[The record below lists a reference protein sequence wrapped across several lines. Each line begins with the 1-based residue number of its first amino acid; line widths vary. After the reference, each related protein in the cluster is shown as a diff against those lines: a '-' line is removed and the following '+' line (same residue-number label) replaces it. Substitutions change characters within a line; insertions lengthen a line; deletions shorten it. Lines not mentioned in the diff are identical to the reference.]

1 MLVILNY
8 RCEQEKPVIV
18 ISNLKMNKLIQML
31 KKNLTT
37 KDGSLDA
44 ETKDIMIARL
54 IDRLAML
61 VDNTEISYEGPS
73 KRLKKKA
80 Q

>member
-1 MLVILNY
+1 
-8 RCEQEKPVIV
+8 
-18 ISNLKMNKLIQML
+18 MNKLKQNQ

-37 KDGSLDA
+37 KDGKLDS

-61 VDNTEISYEGPS
+61 VDNTEYSYEGPS

-80 Q
+80 